1 MNDILL
7 IRDGRVLDPAAGL
20 DAVLDVLVANG
31 VVAAIGPGLEAAG
44 ARVLDAGG
52 CIVAPGFVDLHAHL
66 REPGF
71 EQKGTIA
78 TETEA
83 ALRGGFTTVCAM
95 PNTRPAPDCGPV
107 LESIVDLVRRHAR
120 VRVFPIGC
128 VTRERAGKELAEL
141 AELAAGGVVAFS
153 DDGSPVADPRL
164 MRNALALAE
173 ALGLPLS
180 EHCDTPEMHTSGAMN
195 EGAVSERLGLSGQPA
210 AAEATAVARNIEL
223 AAATGARLHIAHVTT
238 ARAVELVAEAKAR
251 GLPVTC
257 EVTPSHLFLTE
268 AAVAG
273 DGPEPAYDTNAKIN
287 PPLRTEADR
296 RALLRGLEAGVID
309 AIATDHAPHAV
320 EDKLVEFE
328 DAAFG
333 ISCFESAAGT
343 VFTLAA
349 RGELRIERAI
359 AALTSGPAACFG
371 LAERS
376 PGVGRLEP
384 GVSRDVVVIDPA
396 AEWVVDPAGWAS
408 KGKNTPLG
416 GRRLTGAVRAVIIDG
431 TLRWEREGASV

>member
-1 MNDILL
+1 MTENLL
-7 IRDGRVLDPAAGL
+7 IRGGRVIDPSSGM
-20 DAVLDVLVANG
+20 DDILDVLVADG
-31 VVAAIGPGLEAAG
+31 VVAAIGPGLVPAG
-44 ARVLDAGG
+44 ARVLDASG

-71 EQKGTIA
+71 EQKGTVA

-95 PNTRPAPDCGPV
+95 PNTRPAPDCRPV
-107 LESIVDLVRRHAR
+107 LESILDLVRRHAR
-120 VRVFPIGC
+120 VRVFSIGC
-128 VTRERAGKELAEL
+128 VTRERAGQELAEL

-153 DDGSPVADPRL
+153 DDGNPVADPRL
-164 MRNALALAE
+164 MRNALALAG
-173 ALGLPLS
+173 ALGLPIA
-180 EHCDTPEMHTSGAMN
+180 EHCDTPEMHANGAMN

-210 AAEATAVARNIEL
+210 AAEVTAVARNIEL

-296 RALLRGLEAGVID
+296 QALLRGLEAGVID
-309 AIATDHAPHAV
+309 AIATDHAPHAA

-333 ISCFESAAGT
+333 ISCFESAVGT

-349 RGELRIERAI
+349 RGELRIGRAI
-359 AALTSGPAACFG
+359 AALTRGPAACFG
-371 LAERS
+371 LEHRV

-396 AEWVVDPAGWAS
+396 EEWVVDPAGWVS
-408 KGKNTPLG
+408 KGKNSPLG

-431 TLRWEREGASV
+431 TLRWEREVASV